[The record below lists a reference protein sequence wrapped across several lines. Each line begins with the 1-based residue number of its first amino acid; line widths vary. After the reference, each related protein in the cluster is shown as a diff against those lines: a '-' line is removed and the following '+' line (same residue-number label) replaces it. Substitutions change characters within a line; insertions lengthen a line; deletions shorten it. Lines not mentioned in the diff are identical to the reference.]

1 MNEIPRDYCLTS
13 VLALLSIRHATK
25 THTAGYDSMS
35 AALFIL
41 IGEAFI
47 IGVLATP
54 HCLSMC
60 GPFAISAVHTGS
72 ETKKGSNVAS
82 YSLGRITTYAILC
95 SLAGTISLGLEN
107 FRFVA
112 WIVSVAAVAFAAA
125 HILGWIQPARWAHA
139 PSRFIGKFRAAGT
152 FAEPY
157 FIGLS
162 TALLPCGMVFAAAG
176 LAVSAGSPLGGAL
189 VGVAFGIGTSPG
201 LGVLAWLGG
210 KATLQRTSH
219 RVLLAAIVL
228 VTGIGI
234 ATLRLGAS
242 MYDADRRPVSSET
255 GNPDWL
261 CVP

>member
-1 MNEIPRDYCLTS
+1 
-13 VLALLSIRHATK
+13 
-25 THTAGYDSMS
+25 MS

-41 IGEAFI
+41 IGEAFV

-72 ETKKGSNVAS
+72 ETRKGSNVVS
-82 YSLGRITTYAILC
+82 YSLGRTTTYAILC
-95 SLAGTISLGLEN
+95 SLAGSISLGLQN

-112 WIVSVAAVAFAAA
+112 WVVSVAAVAFAAA
-125 HILGWIQPARWAHA
+125 HILGWIQPASWAHA
-139 PSRFIGKFRAAGT
+139 PARFLGRFRRAGAT
-152 FAEPY
+152 LEPY

-210 KATLQRTSH
+210 KVTLQRTSH
-219 RVLLAAIVL
+219 RMLLAGLVF
-228 VTGIGI
+228 VTGVGI

-242 MYDADRRPVSSET
+242 MYDADSASDSSEA
-255 GNPDWL
+255 GDPSWI